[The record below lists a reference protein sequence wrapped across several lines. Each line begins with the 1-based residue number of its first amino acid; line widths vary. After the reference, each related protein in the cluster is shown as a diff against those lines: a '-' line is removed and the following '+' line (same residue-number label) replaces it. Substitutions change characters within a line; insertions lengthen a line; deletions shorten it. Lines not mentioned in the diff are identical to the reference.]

1 MTATAKTTTAK
12 KTASKAAAAEAEAL
26 ETAPTHFEHAGITF
40 EVPHPLDFP
49 LAVLKTDDEFEA
61 CALIVGETQW
71 AAYEATKPSIR
82 DFGVFAQKLSEAQG
96 RDTDSGN

>member
-1 MTATAKTTTAK
+1 MTTPKKKPVTPKASAAK
-12 KTASKAAAAEAEAL
+12 AEAL
-26 ETAPTHFEHAGITF
+26 EEGPVTFEHAGITF

-49 LAVLKTDDEFEA
+49 LEVLETDDEFEA
-61 CALIVGETQW
+61 CRLIVGEDQW
-71 AAYEATKPSIR
+71 AAYKETRPTIR